1 VCALSVWSR
10 HTASIETQSAT
21 TNTNPKNGN
30 VTGENPLTVYP
41 PRLILILT
49 PLQSFGQASIS
60 FRGVKS
66 AKEALKQRQRNNS
79 WLDAKV
85 SRARWPEAQ
94 TEGETEYVAEMAEE
108 RDHGAGLLVIRQRTG
123 QCQSRTGHPSGP

>member
-1 VCALSVWSR
+1 M
-10 HTASIETQSAT
+10 ETQSAT
-21 TNTNPKNGN
+21 TSTNPKNDN
-30 VTGENPLTVYP
+30 VKGENPLTVHP
-41 PRLILILT
+41 PRLISILT

-60 FRGVKS
+60 FRGATS
-66 AKEALKQRQRNNS
+66 AKEALRQRQRNKT

-94 TEGETEYVAEMAEE
+94 IEGETEYVAEMAEE

-123 QCQSRTGHPSGP
+123 QCQSRTGQPSRP